1 MDSLPRRAVLGAL
14 ALAGVGTAVSVA
26 VRPRPARAPAPLFTP
41 GRVLRSQPRK
51 EYAQKLAAEVARY
64 LAPTPDHPR
73 HPWYPG
79 AVVLTALRGDI
90 LAHEAVGEA
99 VRYGPGAV
107 ELPAALRVPAA
118 TDTIYDLA
126 SLTKLFTT
134 VLALRLVDHGE
145 LDLARPVSWYLPAFS
160 GKPEA
165 TVAMLLTHTAGLPG
179 DMDLKPLPD
188 RDSRIAAVLAA
199 PPLSAPGTQ
208 FRYSDLGF
216 ITLGVLVERLAGT
229 RLDDLVAAQITG
241 PLGMRDT
248 GFAPLTAAWARVAA
262 TEYMPW
268 TGRGVVRGQVHDEAA
283 WTLGGVAGHAGLFG
297 TAFDVAILG
306 QMLANGGEYAGV
318 RLLRERTVT
327 RMLANWNGALGPAAA
342 HGLGVALDQPRPP
355 RPPVGD
361 HLPAPAY
368 RRRQPRRRLEIA
380 RLGSPR
386 ALLALRLRPAE
397 RLLVQLLGQPGQLRT
412 QEVPGGHLAQGDPQR
427 RDLPGQVLGVGL
439 LHCRAPPVLLHRQAV
454 PVGLAVL
461 RQQDQRCGVGGLQGQ
476 DQGQEREGVRVE
488 APFPRCERVPAEP
501 QHDHHG
507 HVDEEPRRAH
517 EPGEPLRP
525 PAKGLR
531 VEAGQLDAA
540 RLAGLVQPAVPA
552 LLSHCRARSS
562 SGPRHPGPASAPAAG
577 GQAGHPR

>member
-73 HPWYPG
+73 HPWY
-79 AVVLTALRGDI
+79 
-90 LAHEAVGEA
+90 
-99 VRYGPGAV
+99 PGAV

-248 GFAPLTAAWARVAA
+248 GFAPLTAAWAR
-262 TEYMPW
+262 
-268 TGRGVVRGQVHDEAA
+268 G
-283 WTLGGVAGHAGLFG
+283 
-297 TAFDVAILG
+297 
-306 QMLANGGEYAGV
+306 
-318 RLLRERTVT
+318 
-327 RMLANWNGALGPAAA
+327 
-342 HGLGVALDQPRPP
+342 
-355 RPPVGD
+355 
-361 HLPAPAY
+361 
-368 RRRQPRRRLEIA
+368 RRRSTCRGPGAVSCGARCTTRRRGRWAGSRATRASSVPPSTSRSWA
-380 RLGSPR
+380 RCSL
-386 ALLALRLRPAE
+386 
-397 RLLVQLLGQPGQLRT
+397 T
-412 QEVPGGHLAQGDPQR
+412 
-427 RDLPGQVLGVGL
+427 
-439 LHCRAPPVLLHRQAV
+439 
-454 PVGLAVL
+454 
-461 RQQDQRCGVGGLQGQ
+461 
-476 DQGQEREGVRVE
+476 
-488 APFPRCERVPAEP
+488 
-501 QHDHHG
+501 
-507 HVDEEPRRAH
+507 
-517 EPGEPLRP
+517 
-525 PAKGLR
+525 
-531 VEAGQLDAA
+531 AA
-540 RLAGLVQPAVPA
+540 STPECACCA
-552 LLSHCRARSS
+552 
-562 SGPRHPGPASAPAAG
+562 SGP
-577 GQAGHPR
+577 

>member
-126 SLTKLFTT
+126 SLTKLFT
-134 VLALRLVDHGE
+134 
-145 LDLARPVSWYLPAFS
+145 
-160 GKPEA
+160 
-165 TVAMLLTHTAGLPG
+165 HTAGLPG

-248 GFAPLTAAWARVAA
+248 GFAPLTAA
-262 TEYMPW
+262 
-268 TGRGVVRGQVHDEAA
+268 
-283 WTLGGVAGHAGLFG
+283 
-297 TAFDVAILG
+297 
-306 QMLANGGEYAGV
+306 
-318 RLLRERTVT
+318 
-327 RMLANWNGALGPAAA
+327 
-342 HGLGVALDQPRPP
+342 
-355 RPPVGD
+355 
-361 HLPAPAY
+361 
-368 RRRQPRRRLEIA
+368 
-380 RLGSPR
+380 
-386 ALLALRLRPAE
+386 
-397 RLLVQLLGQPGQLRT
+397 
-412 QEVPGGHLAQGDPQR
+412 
-427 RDLPGQVLGVGL
+427 
-439 LHCRAPPVLLHRQAV
+439 
-454 PVGLAVL
+454 
-461 RQQDQRCGVGGLQGQ
+461 
-476 DQGQEREGVRVE
+476 
-488 APFPRCERVPAEP
+488 
-501 QHDHHG
+501 
-507 HVDEEPRRAH
+507 
-517 EPGEPLRP
+517 
-525 PAKGLR
+525 
-531 VEAGQLDAA
+531 
-540 RLAGLVQPAVPA
+540 
-552 LLSHCRARSS
+552 
-562 SGPRHPGPASAPAAG
+562 
-577 GQAGHPR
+577 

>member
-1 MDSLPRRAVLGAL
+1 MGTLPRRAVLGAL
-14 ALAGVGTAVSVA
+14 ALAGLGTAVSVA
-26 VRPRPARAPAPLFTP
+26 VRPGPARAPAPLFTP
-41 GRVLRSQPRK
+41 GRVLRPQPRT

-90 LAHEAVGEA
+90 LAHEAVGDA

-160 GKPEA
+160 GKPQA

-199 PPLSAPGTQ
+199 PPLSAPGTR

-216 ITLGVLVERLAGT
+216 ITLGVLVERLAGA

-248 GFAPLTAAWARVAA
+248 GFAPLTAAWTRVAA

-297 TAFDVAILG
+297 TALDVAILG

-327 RMLANWNGALGPAAA
+327 RMLANWNGALGSAGA
-342 HGLGVALDQPRPP
+342 HGLGVALDQPQYMGALAGPQTFGHTGFTGTSLVVEPNRGAIAVLLTNRVHPDRRWGTIYPP
-355 RPPVGD
+355 RRTVAD
-361 HLPAPAY
+361 
-368 RRRQPRRRLEIA
+368 
-380 RLGSPR
+380 S
-386 ALLALRLRPAE
+386 LA
-397 RLLVQLLGQPGQLRT
+397 
-412 QEVPGGHLAQGDPQR
+412 
-427 RDLPGQVLGVGL
+427 
-439 LHCRAPPVLLHRQAV
+439 
-454 PVGLAVL
+454 
-461 RQQDQRCGVGGLQGQ
+461 
-476 DQGQEREGVRVE
+476 
-488 APFPRCERVPAEP
+488 
-501 QHDHHG
+501 
-507 HVDEEPRRAH
+507 
-517 EPGEPLRP
+517 
-525 PAKGLR
+525 
-531 VEAGQLDAA
+531 AA
-540 RLAGLVQPAVPA
+540 
-552 LLSHCRARSS
+552 
-562 SGPRHPGPASAPAAG
+562 
-577 GQAGHPR
+577 

>member
-248 GFAPLTAAWARVAA
+248 GFAPLTAAWAR
-262 TEYMPW
+262 
-268 TGRGVVRGQVHDEAA
+268 G
-283 WTLGGVAGHAGLFG
+283 
-297 TAFDVAILG
+297 
-306 QMLANGGEYAGV
+306 
-318 RLLRERTVT
+318 
-327 RMLANWNGALGPAAA
+327 
-342 HGLGVALDQPRPP
+342 
-355 RPPVGD
+355 
-361 HLPAPAY
+361 
-368 RRRQPRRRLEIA
+368 RRRSTCRGPGAVSCGARCTTRRRGRWAGSRATRASSVPPSTSRSWA
-380 RLGSPR
+380 RCSLTAASTPER
-386 ALLALRLRPAE
+386 ACCA
-397 RLLVQLLGQPGQLRT
+397 
-412 QEVPGGHLAQGDPQR
+412 
-427 RDLPGQVLGVGL
+427 
-439 LHCRAPPVLLHRQAV
+439 
-454 PVGLAVL
+454 
-461 RQQDQRCGVGGLQGQ
+461 
-476 DQGQEREGVRVE
+476 
-488 APFPRCERVPAEP
+488 
-501 QHDHHG
+501 
-507 HVDEEPRRAH
+507 
-517 EPGEPLRP
+517 
-525 PAKGLR
+525 
-531 VEAGQLDAA
+531 
-540 RLAGLVQPAVPA
+540 
-552 LLSHCRARSS
+552 
-562 SGPRHPGPASAPAAG
+562 SGP
-577 GQAGHPR
+577 

>member
-107 ELPAALRVPAA
+107 ELP
-118 TDTIYDLA
+118 
-126 SLTKLFTT
+126 
-134 VLALRLVDHGE
+134 
-145 LDLARPVSWYLPAFS
+145 
-160 GKPEA
+160 
-165 TVAMLLTHTAGLPG
+165 
-179 DMDLKPLPD
+179 
-188 RDSRIAAVLAA
+188 AA

-342 HGLGVALDQPRPP
+342 HGLGVALDQPQYMGALAGPQTFGHTGFTGTSLVVEPDRGAIAVLLTNRVHPDRRWGTIYPP
-355 RPPVGD
+355 RRTVAD
-361 HLPAPAY
+361 
-368 RRRQPRRRLEIA
+368 
-380 RLGSPR
+380 S
-386 ALLALRLRPAE
+386 LA
-397 RLLVQLLGQPGQLRT
+397 
-412 QEVPGGHLAQGDPQR
+412 
-427 RDLPGQVLGVGL
+427 
-439 LHCRAPPVLLHRQAV
+439 
-454 PVGLAVL
+454 
-461 RQQDQRCGVGGLQGQ
+461 
-476 DQGQEREGVRVE
+476 
-488 APFPRCERVPAEP
+488 
-501 QHDHHG
+501 
-507 HVDEEPRRAH
+507 
-517 EPGEPLRP
+517 
-525 PAKGLR
+525 
-531 VEAGQLDAA
+531 AA
-540 RLAGLVQPAVPA
+540 
-552 LLSHCRARSS
+552 
-562 SGPRHPGPASAPAAG
+562 
-577 GQAGHPR
+577 